1 MENRRDE
8 TPFFYNTAR
17 SPTQTPCTLYSL
29 TPRYYYLFSP
39 LIPGTRL
46 QFHTDSP
53 LLLVVFFIDRTR
65 VFFDSK
71 SDFFNFFFL
80 GWIFLGWL
88 LSQCSTDVTVLDC
101 DSSAC
106 GDRSHGNFFF
116 SFFLLVFHW
125 FQWNCVNV
133 CILLSSVLF
142 IGILREH
149 SETN

>member
-29 TPRYYYLFSP
+29 TPRYCYLFSP

-71 SDFFNFFFL
+71 SDFFYFFFL

-106 GDRSHGNFFF
+106 GDRSHGNFF
-116 SFFLLVFHW
+116 SFFLTFSVSLIPMELCECLHFTLICFVY
-125 FQWNCVNV
+125 WN
-133 CILLSSVLF
+133 LKGTF
-142 IGILREH
+142 RD
-149 SETN
+149 